1 MFTNRLKV
9 ELNEIWAYRKIISQ
23 LILLSFKTQFRQS
36 IIGPL
41 WHIIQPIASSGI
53 LVVVFKEILGTAQNL
68 ENPFLTF
75 FSAIVFWN
83 VFLQTFTN
91 SSYVLESNRDIF
103 SKIYFPRVIPVL
115 ANTGITFFR
124 FLLQL
129 AIYFLLAIF
138 TFSEFSFY
146 ESTAIFIFS
155 ILIFIHVVLIGM
167 GVGMIFASASIIYK
181 DLLIAIPFLSN
192 ILFFATPIVYNTDN
206 ITSKIQSIILLN
218 PLSLPIQSAKELLAG
233 NFSITSGYWISFSAS
248 FLLFIV
254 GIFIF
259 NKSNR
264 AFVDTI

>member
-1 MFTNRLKV
+1 MKIEFK
-9 ELNEIWAYRKIISQ
+9 EIWTYRKIISQ
-23 LILLSFKTQFRQS
+23 LILLAFKTQFRQS

-41 WHIIQPIASSGI
+41 WHIIQPLASSGI
-53 LVVVFKEILGTAQNL
+53 LVVVFKEILGTAQDL
-68 ENPFLTF
+68 ENPFITF

-91 SSYVLESNRDIF
+91 SSYVLERNRDIF

-115 ANTGITFFR
+115 ADVGITFFR

-129 AIYFLLAIF
+129 GIYFLLVIF
-138 TFSEFSFY
+138 TSTDISFFGL
-146 ESTAIFIFS
+146 TTIFISS
-155 ILIFIHVVLIGM
+155 ILIFIHVALIGM
-167 GVGMIFASASIIYK
+167 GAGMVFASASIIYK
-181 DLLIAIPFLSN
+181 DLLISIPFLSN

-218 PLSLPIQSAKELLAG
+218 PLSLPIQSAKEVLAG
-233 NFSITSGYWISFSAS
+233 NSVITTAYWFSFSAS
-248 FLLFIV
+248 FLIFIV
-254 GIFIF
+254 GLFIF